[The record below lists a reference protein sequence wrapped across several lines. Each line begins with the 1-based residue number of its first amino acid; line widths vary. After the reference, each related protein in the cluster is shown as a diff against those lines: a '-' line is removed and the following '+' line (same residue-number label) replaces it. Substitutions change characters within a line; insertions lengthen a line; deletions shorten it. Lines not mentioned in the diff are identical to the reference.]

1 MISRTA
7 LCVSE
12 GVAAKGSG
20 PKATMLLTRVM
31 LVAVSA
37 SMGCAAIAAPA
48 EQIEC
53 AYGQIGE
60 EQRLLIGDSMISPDS
75 QRQQNPPTPGLAQ
88 AEAAVEAALTSC
100 ATQYGWTADEAN
112 AAMSFT
118 MSRMIADIAKYYVQR
133 LGGDQASADL
143 FYAQNK
149 YKMLDE
155 AAAGRA
161 SDEWANTRLV
171 EMGFAPKVSK
181 AFDAVWLYFSML
193 FQADAQRETFVTGAK
208 PEAAGAPVE

>member
-1 MISRTA
+1 MTSRMA
-7 LCVSE
+7 CCVSE
-12 GVAAKGSG
+12 AVAAKGSG
-20 PKATMLLTRVM
+20 FDATMLLTRFM
-31 LVAVSA
+31 LVTVSA
-37 SMGCAAIAAPA
+37 CMGCGAIAAPA

-53 AYGQIGE
+53 AYGQIGQ
-60 EQRLLIGDSMISPDS
+60 EQRLLIGDSMISPDAR
-75 QRQQNPPTPGLAQ
+75 RQQNPPTPGLAQ

-100 ATQYGWTADEAN
+100 ATQHGWTADEAN

-171 EMGFAPKVSK
+171 EMGFAPKGSK

-208 PEAAGAPVE
+208 PEAGGAQVE